1 MKLHTE
7 GAEIHIEWHFLKPGT
22 SFFIPAL
29 NCMQA
34 KQDIGRVA
42 KRLKMLILM
51 QIVIEE
57 GIRGVR
63 VWRV

>member
-1 MKLHTE
+1 MRVERLSYNINWKN
-7 GAEIHIEWHFLKPGT
+7 FKVGT

-42 KRLKMLILM
+42 KRLKMQVLM

>member
-1 MKLHTE
+1 MRVGRLSYNINWKN
-7 GAEIHIEWHFLKPGT
+7 FKPGY
-22 SFFIPAL
+22 SFFVPCL

-42 KRLKMLILM
+42 KRLKMPVLM
-51 QIVIEE
+51 QVSIEE